1 MSLLTNQVARKTP
14 YSAAARARRWCSGKA
29 ALSSG
34 AKSSVCV
41 RISSQRVVTSALAEA
56 LRVGS
61 SVFSSGWSLEAAMA
75 ETFVPSQSMVMQKT
89 SQEPN
94 STACTL
100 QGPLSDRVETRR
112 GEGGGSRRLRRRA

>member
-14 YSAAARARRWCSGKA
+14 YSAADRARRWCSGKA

-75 ETFVPSQSMVMQKT
+75 GTFVPNQSMVRQKT

-100 QGPLSDRVETRR
+100 QGALRS
-112 GEGGGSRRLRRRA
+112 GGD